1 MPLDRNREFGHVFDE
16 TNGAAFEQGG
26 VLFDSLGNEIV
37 LLQTP
42 SRGRPKKSV
51 DHSAVDNQL
60 SAQV

>member
-1 MPLDRNREFGHVFDE
+1 MPLDRKREFGHVFGE
-16 TNGAAFEQGG
+16 TNGAAFEQDN
-26 VLFDSLGNEIV
+26 VLFDSLGNEIA